1 MKVTFCG
8 AAGMVTG
15 SCYYLYDGKTR
26 ILVDCGMFQGGRE
39 IESLNKA
46 DFPFDPASI
55 DFLLVTHAHIDHTG
69 RIPVLCRRGFKGRI
83 IATEATAALC
93 SIMLPDSGHIQEMDA
108 EWANRKAMRAGREMV
123 EPLYTADYARE
134 CMKYFEGI
142 EYDRV
147 IDLSDNISVCFR
159 DAGHILGS
167 AIIEMWVKDE
177 GIKIVF
183 SGDLGNK
190 RQPIIKD
197 PTYIKDADYLFIE
210 STYGD
215 RLHKSMGDSLN
226 ELLSIINETFE
237 RGGNVVIPSFAVG
250 RTQEIIYE
258 LNAMVEKDMLKGIF
272 KMPVY
277 IDSPLA
283 SAATEV
289 FKKYEKGYF
298 DEEAMALIMSGDDPL
313 EFKGLHFTASVEE
326 SKALNATPGSKIIIS
341 ASGMCDAGRIRHHLK
356 HNIWRPE
363 CSVVFVG
370 YQAEGTLGRM
380 LLDGR
385 KHVKILGEM
394 ISVKAR
400 IFNID
405 SLSGHADRNG
415 LIDWIDHFEKK
426 PKLAFV
432 VHGEDGA
439 IDSFSALLRDRYG
452 METVTPSIGETYDLA
467 DIKIPQPKVKGR
479 TMGDV
484 AAGLEEL
491 SNEWMELT
499 ASLSATRIE
508 DDEKIADINREM
520 DRIRESYRRI
530 RELIK

>member
-15 SCYYLYDGKTR
+15 SCYYLDDGKTR
-26 ILVDCGMFQGGRE
+26 ILIDCGMFQGGKE
-39 IESLNKA
+39 VEELNRA

-55 DFLLVTHAHIDHTG
+55 DYLLVTHAHIDHTG
-69 RIPVLCRRGFKGRI
+69 RIPVLCKRGFKGRI
-83 IATEATAALC
+83 IATEATVALC
-93 SIMLPDSGHIQEMDA
+93 GIMLPDSGHIQEMDA
-108 EWANRKAMRAGREMV
+108 EWANRKAMRAGREPV
-123 EPLYTADYARE
+123 EPLYTADYAAE
-134 CMKYFEGI
+134 CMKYFEGVG
-142 EYDRV
+142 YDRM
-147 IDLSDNISVCFR
+147 INLSDNISVSFR
-159 DAGHILGS
+159 DAGHVLGS
-167 AIIEMWVKDE
+167 AIIEMWVRDE

-190 RQPIIKD
+190 NQPIIKD

-226 ELLSIINETFE
+226 GLLRIIDETFKK
-237 RGGNVVIPSFAVG
+237 GGNVVIPSFAVG

-258 LNAMVEKDMLKGIF
+258 LNIMVEKGMLKGIF

-289 FKKYEKGYF
+289 FKKYRQGYF

-326 SKALNATPGSKIIIS
+326 SKALNATPESKIIIS

-356 HNIWRPE
+356 HNLWRPE
-363 CSVVFVG
+363 CSIIFVG

-385 KHVKILGEM
+385 KNVKILGEE
-394 ISVKAR
+394 ISVKAH
-400 IFNID
+400 IYNID

-415 LIDWIDHFEKK
+415 LIDWIDHFEHK
-426 PKLAFV
+426 PSVAFV
-432 VHGEDGA
+432 VHGEGES
-439 IDSFSALLRDRYG
+439 INSFSSLLNSRYG
-452 METVTPSIGETYDLA
+452 IKTVIPALGETYDLA
-467 DIKIPQPKVKGR
+467 NIQPAMAGVQAE
-479 TMGDV
+479 TMRDAAASIEEIGVDWPELVSAISRAGD
-484 AAGLEEL
+484 
-491 SNEWMELT
+491 
-499 ASLSATRIE
+499 
-508 DDEKIADINREM
+508 DKKIADINREIGK
-520 DRIRESYRRI
+520 IRESYRRLK
-530 RELIK
+530 ELLK